1 MDSKQYRQ
9 IVSDILELNKFRI
22 TWFVAVSTIVG
33 YVLASGTLNWH
44 VIYTIIGVFL
54 IACGA
59 SALNHYQERHTDA
72 MMNRTKSRPLPSGRM
87 KPSAAMAIL
96 ISEIAAGL
104 VILYYSSGLTAA
116 LLGALAV
123 FWYNGFYTPL
133 KKKSAMAV
141 VPGALIGSIPPA
153 IGWVAGGGS
162 ILDPEMYAIGAFFFI
177 WQIPHFWL
185 LLLIFGKDYEQA
197 GLPSLTQIFSPEQL
211 ARITFMWILALV
223 ASCLIIPLFG
233 VVESIIINV
242 LLLAAGFWLIYKSRN
257 LLRNYYER
265 ITFRFAFR
273 EINNYVLYVI
283 ILLSINRIFNI
294 Y

>member
-1 MDSKQYRQ
+1 MNNSKE
-9 IVSDILELNKFRI
+9 IISDILELNKIRI
-22 TWFVAVSTIVG
+22 TWFVGVSTIVG
-33 YVLASGTLNWH
+33 YVLASGTIDLK
-44 VIYTIIGVFL
+44 VLLPILGVFL

-59 SALNHYQERHTDA
+59 SALNHYQERDTDKL
-72 MMNRTKSRPLPSGRM
+72 MVRTRNRPLPSGRM
-87 KPSAAMAIL
+87 KPSTAI
-96 ISEIAAGL
+96 IIIVTEIIAGSL
-104 VILYYSSGLTAA
+104 ILYFFSGLNAA

-133 KKKSAMAV
+133 KRKSAMAV

-162 ILDPEMYAIGAFFFI
+162 ISDPELYSIAAFFFI

-185 LLLIFGKDYEQA
+185 LLLIHGKDYEQA

-211 ARITFMWILALV
+211 SRITFMWILALV

-233 VVESIIINV
+233 VVESIIINT
-242 LLLAAGFWLIYKSRN
+242 LLILTGIWLIYKSRT

-265 ITFRFAFR
+265 ITFRFAFK

-283 ILLSINRIFNI
+283 ILLSINKIFNI
-294 Y
+294 F